1 MIKDREL
8 PDYWL
13 TSGASH
19 SGEANQLHKL
29 PGGPQWGSKG
39 YGNSLRIDVG
49 TKIDDGYRPAGG
61 SLVTTTGGSGLKD
74 TKPPTKPNGRQKL
87 PTERLLAILKRWEL
101 WAVLTIA
108 ICGGLGGASLAML
121 LKLPPE
127 PDCENNVWAMISAR
141 ERLYCAQREAN
152 LETVQGLIDA
162 ISHAN
167 ALPQDHPLR
176 AQINQ
181 QIEKWSE
188 LLLVAAEETFQQGKL
203 DTAIAAVGKIPT
215 NTRVAPGVKDRIKR
229 WQSIWKEAQ
238 AVEQE
243 VDKLLEKGS
252 WFDAFAAT
260 QKLLSVG
267 NTYWETTRY
276 NQLNEIIQ
284 ATQEEGKTLDNARR
298 IAEAGGMKNLTEAIK
313 LIENINPKS
322 KIYKPSRNLIDQWS
336 REILK
341 IAQENLER
349 QQWQDAIYIARQV
362 PDSSSVVKEA
372 EDFITLAQAQSQ
384 AERKTTRN
392 LDDAISTAKNIGAKS
407 KFYGEAQKLIAL
419 WQLEMKDAGYLERA
433 RTRAELG
440 TVQDLKAAI
449 IEAQKIAA
457 NNPLAE
463 EASSEIENWQNQ
475 IDITEDRPYLLQAED
490 LAVFGDL
497 ASLQA
502 AIATASQ
509 IKPGRALYQEAQNK
523 IDMWR
528 REIERSQDQPILDR
542 AQQLADAGDLATA
555 ISIAQRIGSGRA
567 LYNQAQSSIFAWETE
582 IRDRQTLAQANQ
594 VGNSATTAASL
605 IQAIETA
612 NQVSYVSTVRS
623 QAEAAIDRWSQQL
636 FRLAQE
642 QSNSDIA
649 AAIKLAENIPFYA
662 GNYQEVQ
669 RQIGAWKSLIE
680 PPPVVNSPQPPLPV
694 TNPEPEPLAPT
705 ANPEPEPL
713 APTASPEPEPLAPE
727 GQTPPDPIQ

>member
-1 MIKDREL
+1 MIKNREL

-13 TSGASH
+13 TSGASR
-19 SGEANQLHKL
+19 SGEPNQLQKL
-29 PGGPQWGSKG
+29 ARGRKWGRNG
-39 YGNSLRIDVG
+39 YGNTLGIDVAG
-49 TKIDDGYRPAGG
+49 KIDDAPLAAGG
-61 SLVTTTGGSGLKD
+61 SLVTTTGGSALKD
-74 TKPPTKPNGRQKL
+74 TKQPESPDGRRKL
-87 PTERLLAILKRWEL
+87 VTSRFLAILKRWEL
-101 WAVLTIA
+101 WAVVTIA

-188 LLLVAAEETFQQGKL
+188 LLLVAAEESFQQGKL
-203 DTAIAAVGKIPT
+203 DEAIAAVRKIPS
-215 NTRVAPGVKDRIKR
+215 NTRVAPGVEDRIKR
-229 WQSIWKEAQ
+229 WQSIWKDAQ

-276 NQLNEIIQ
+276 DQLNEIIQ
-284 ATQEEGKTLDNARR
+284 ATQEEGKTLDKARE
-298 IAEAGGMKNLTEAIK
+298 IAEAGGLKNLTEAIK
-313 LIENINPKS
+313 LIENVNPKS
-322 KIYKPSRNLIDQWS
+322 KIYKPSRHLIDQWS
-336 REILK
+336 REILN
-341 IAQENLER
+341 IAQDNLEQR
-349 QQWQDAIYIARQV
+349 QWQDAIYIARQV
-362 PDSSSVVKEA
+362 PDSSSVVKEV
-372 EDFITLAQAQSQ
+372 EDFITLAQAQSL

-392 LDDAISTAKNIGAKS
+392 LEDAIASAKNIGAKS
-407 KFYGEAQKLIAL
+407 KFYKEAQKLIAV
-419 WQLEMKDAGYLERA
+419 WQVEMKDAAYLERA

-449 IEAQKIAA
+449 IEAQKIPA
-457 NNPLAE
+457 NNPLGE
-463 EASSEIENWQNQ
+463 EARSEIENWQNQ
-475 IDITEDRPYLLQAED
+475 IEITEDRPYLLQAED
-490 LAVFGDL
+490 LAVFGDPK
-497 ASLQA
+497 SLQA

-528 REIERSQDQPILDR
+528 QEIERTQDQPILDR
-542 AQQLADAGDLATA
+542 AQQWADAGDLATA
-555 ISIAQRIGSGRA
+555 IAVAERIGAGRA
-567 LYNQAQSSIFAWETE
+567 LYNQAQSSIFGWQTE
-582 IRDRQTLAQANQ
+582 IRDRQTLAKANQ
-594 VGNSATTAASL
+594 IGDGATTAASL

-623 QAEAAIDRWSQQL
+623 QAEAAIDRWSQQI

-642 QSNSDIA
+642 QSNSDLA

-662 GNYQEVQ
+662 GNYQEVLL
-669 RQIGAWKSLIE
+669 QIAAWKSLIE
-680 PPPVVNSPQPPLPV
+680 PQRVVNPPEPPPPA
-694 TNPEPEPLAPT
+694 TNPEPEPLAPS
-705 ANPEPEPL
+705 ANPEPEPGNQESQTSP
-713 APTASPEPEPLAPE
+713 APM
-727 GQTPPDPIQ
+727 Q